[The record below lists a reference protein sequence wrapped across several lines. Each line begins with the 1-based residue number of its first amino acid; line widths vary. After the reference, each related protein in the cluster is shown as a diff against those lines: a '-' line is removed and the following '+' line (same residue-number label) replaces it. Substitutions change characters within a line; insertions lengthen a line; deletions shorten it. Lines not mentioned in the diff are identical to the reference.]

1 MDGNDWVTWNFIK
14 ERDCM
19 GKAIFAMIATVLV
32 GFVSCAVFAS
42 WVNAPEWGV
51 VLAVA
56 VMGAFIIYFD
66 DKKK

>member
-1 MDGNDWVTWNFIK
+1 MD
-14 ERDCM
+14 
-19 GKAIFAMIATVLV
+19 KAIFAMITTVMTGV
-32 GFVSCAVFAS
+32 VSSAIFAN

-56 VMGAFIIYFD
+56 VMGAFIIYFN